1 LKDRKTYF
9 DQKLNSGVKKI
20 EKSKQIRKNVTDKS
34 ATPEDKEDFWLEELK
49 KLPKDKIPKH
59 VGIIP
64 DGNRRFARKNNMS
77 RNMGHYQGYEVVK
90 KILVSCFHAGIKY
103 LSLYA
108 LSLENAIKRT
118 PEELN
123 YIYKIIKI
131 AVETVK
137 KEPIV
142 TDEEVRFNVIGRLEL
157 LPQDV
162 QDKINELIEYTKNHE
177 KAFVNV
183 LIMYDGQAEIVDSV
197 KSIINNNISV
207 DQIDQKL
214 IKQNLYTKDFPELD
228 YLIRTGMDDGMRLS
242 GFLLW
247 DASYAEFKFRNELW
261 PEYNNEMLYADLKE
275 YINRNRRK
283 GK

>member
-1 LKDRKTYF
+1 
-9 DQKLNSGVKKI
+9 
-20 EKSKQIRKNVTDKS
+20 
-34 ATPEDKEDFWLEELK
+34 
-49 KLPKDKIPKH
+49 
-59 VGIIP
+59 
-64 DGNRRFARKNNMS
+64 
-77 RNMGHYQGYEVVK
+77 
-90 KILVSCFHAGIKY
+90 
-103 LSLYA
+103 
-108 LSLENAIKRT
+108 
-118 PEELN
+118 
-123 YIYKIIKI
+123 
-131 AVETVK
+131 
-137 KEPIV
+137 
-142 TDEEVRFNVIGRLEL
+142 
-157 LPQDV
+157 
-162 QDKINELIEYTKNHE
+162 
-177 KAFVNV
+177 
-183 LIMYDGQAEIVDSV
+183 MYDGQAEIVDSV